1 MANIVL
7 FGAFSQNLQDI
18 FRHMTSKGKE
28 VFWEHREKALF
39 ELLAKQPPFLVV
51 LDLESDRKNGGRPD
65 LLQKIQTVAPNAFLL
80 ILVDRG
86 DCTPTSFGDK
96 NLHLPSLHFASSEN
110 FLQVLEKLLLKEC
123 GDHVVDGLPL
133 FVRGCSE
140 GMKRLESMA
149 NQITDTDATVLIQG
163 ESGVGKGVLASYL
176 HFHSKRKD
184 RPFLKVNC
192 AALPGELL
200 ESELFGYERG
210 AFTGAN
216 GSKPGKFEC
225 VKDGTILLDEI
236 GELSMP
242 MQAKLLHVLE
252 DKRYCRL
259 GAQQDIHVQARV
271 LVATNRDLGSSVH
284 KGLFRKDLFYRLQVV
299 HLAIPPLR
307 ERREEIPILVDY
319 FLEKYARQ
327 FERPKFSLSSDD
339 LCLLVNHSWPGNVR
353 QLENLVKRLVLF
365 QDRRPLV
372 EEVQS
377 GDGFPEEGSI
387 AGLERGGLRE
397 ATRRICR
404 ETERNMILRTLEHT
418 RWNRTTTAKI
428 LRVSYKTLLNKMHEY
443 GLREVSRIWQEE
455 AWPK

>member
-7 FGAFSQNLQDI
+7 FGTFSQNLQEI
-18 FRHMTSKGKE
+18 FRLLTSKGKE
-28 VFWEHREKALF
+28 VFWEHREKAFL
-39 ELLAKQPPFLVV
+39 ELLAQKPPFLVV
-51 LDLESDRKNGGRPD
+51 LDLEFDRKNGCRPD
-65 LLQKIQTVAPNAFLL
+65 LLQKIQAVVPSTFLL
-80 ILVDRG
+80 ILGNDHDWSQISLG
-86 DCTPTSFGDK
+86 NETLHPSHLYHATSQ
-96 NLHLPSLHFASSEN
+96 N
-110 FLQVLEKLLLKEC
+110 FLQVLEKILLKEC
-123 GDHVVDGLPL
+123 GEQIVESLPL
-133 FVRGCSE
+133 FVGGCSE
-140 GMKRLESMA
+140 GMKRLETMA
-149 NQITDTDATVLIQG
+149 NQIADTDATVLIQG

-176 HFHSKRKD
+176 HFHSKRKEL
-184 RPFLKVNC
+184 PFLKVNC

-271 LVATNRDLGSSVH
+271 LVATNRDLESTVE

-307 ERREEIPILVDY
+307 ERRQEIPVLVDY

-339 LCLLVNHSWPGNVR
+339 LCLLVNYSWPGNVR

-372 EEVQS
+372 EELKS
-377 GDGFPEEGSI
+377 GEGFSEERPM
-387 AGLERGGLRE
+387 AGLEPGGLRE

-404 ETERNMILRTLEHT
+404 ETERNMILRTLERTH
-418 RWNRTTTAKI
+418 WNRTTTAKI
-428 LRVSYKTLLNKMHEY
+428 LKVSYKTLLNKMHEY
-443 GLREVSRIWQEE
+443 GIREVSRIWQEE